1 MVAEKSQLPRLGHI
15 VEAIGHIRTVT
26 AEDNFAAFEQD
37 WRTRWAVE
45 RAFEIIS
52 EASRHL
58 SDDLK
63 SRYPDIPWQRIAAI
77 GNRLR
82 HEYQEILPDI
92 LWKIAREDLSQL
104 EKICRDEL
112 AREHAQNQDRERE
125 R

>member
-1 MVAEKSQLPRLGHI
+1 MEGKSHLPRLGHI
-15 VEAIGHIRTVT
+15 VEAIDHIRTVT
-26 AEDNFAAFEQD
+26 AQSDLAAFEQD

-63 SRYPDIPWQRIAAI
+63 NRHPEVPWRQIAAI

-82 HEYQEILPDI
+82 HAYQETLPDI

-104 EKICRDEL
+104 EKVCREEL
-112 AREHAQNQDRERE
+112 EAEYARERDRGGR
-125 R
+125 RR